1 METGINER
9 NQEQMIEENA
19 EAFIIVDGITEE
31 SSRLL
36 EIQQNTESD
45 KVKNVKSKMVYE
57 VIRLIDG
64 VPLFFEDHM
73 ERFVNSTKKLG
84 YTMTLSNEEVLTEM
98 ILLTRVNLNKN
109 TNIQIVYIPVE
120 NTDDYDF
127 IVCFTDGLSAT
138 DEQKNQGV
146 GVETVIIERH
156 NPAIKTVGSSYKGQ
170 IKAQSK
176 YEDTFEIL
184 LVNKEG
190 YITEGSRSN
199 VFFVKNKKVIT
210 TPAQNVL
217 LGVTRK
223 YILELCEK
231 NQIEVE
237 YRDISEEEVYEMDG
251 AFLTG
256 TTVDVTPIIK
266 INNTPFKEID
276 KTIITLKNQY
286 EELMKE
292 YLKNF
297 EAN

>member
-1 METGINER
+1 MEEGKIYYSYNGNLED
-9 NQEQMIEENA
+9 EETLEKRAIPKNA
-19 EAFIIVDGITEE
+19 
-31 SSRLL
+31 
-36 EIQQNTESD
+36 
-45 KVKNVKSKMVYE
+45 VYE
-57 VIRLIDG
+57 VMKM
-64 VPLFFEDHM
+64 VQAKPLFFEDHM
-73 ERFVNSTKKLG
+73 ERFMNSIKKSG
-84 YTMTLSNEEVLTEM
+84 YAMTLSNEEILTEM

-127 IVCFTDGLSAT
+127 IVCFTDSLSAT
-138 DEQKNQGV
+138 DEQKNQGA
-146 GVETVIIERH
+146 GLETVVIERH
-156 NPAIKTVGSSYKGQ
+156 NPAVKTVGSSYKGQ
-170 IKAQSK
+170 IKTQSK

-199 VFFVKNKKVIT
+199 VFFVKNEKVIT

-237 YRDISEEEVYEMDG
+237 YRDISEEEVFEMDG

-266 INNTPFKEID
+266 VNNKSFGEID
-276 KTIITLKNQY
+276 KKIITLKNQY
-286 EELMKE
+286 EELMRE
-292 YLKNF
+292 YLENF

>member
-1 METGINER
+1 MEKGKVYYSYNGNLEDGETLEGKVIPK
-9 NQEQMIEENA
+9 NA
-19 EAFIIVDGITEE
+19 
-31 SSRLL
+31 
-36 EIQQNTESD
+36 
-45 KVKNVKSKMVYE
+45 VYE
-57 VIRLIDG
+57 VMKM
-64 VPLFFEDHM
+64 VQAKPLFFEDHM
-73 ERFVNSTKKLG
+73 ERFIKSAKKLG
-84 YTMTLSNEEVLTEM
+84 YTMTLSNEEVLKEI

-120 NTDDYDF
+120 DTDQFDLM
-127 IVCFTDGLSAT
+127 VSFTNGLSAT

-146 GVETVIIERH
+146 GVETVVIERH

-199 VFFVKNKKVIT
+199 VFFVKDNRVIT

-223 YILELCEK
+223 YILELCENNK
-231 NQIEVE
+231 IQVE
-237 YRDISEEEVYEMDG
+237 YRDISEEEIYEMDG

-266 INNTPFKEID
+266 VNNKAFKEID
-276 KTIITLKNQY
+276 KTILTLKNQY

-292 YLKNF
+292 YLDNF
-297 EAN
+297 EVN

>member
-1 METGINER
+1 MEEGKIYYSYNGNLED
-9 NQEQMIEENA
+9 EETLEKRAIPKNA
-19 EAFIIVDGITEE
+19 
-31 SSRLL
+31 
-36 EIQQNTESD
+36 
-45 KVKNVKSKMVYE
+45 VYE
-57 VIRLIDG
+57 VMKM
-64 VPLFFEDHM
+64 VQAKPLFFEDHM

-109 TNIQIVYIPVE
+109 TNVQIVYIPVE
-120 NTDDYDF
+120 NSDGFDF
-127 IVCFTDGLSAT
+127 MVSFTDGLSAT

-266 INNTPFKEID
+266 VNNRSFKEID

-286 EELMKE
+286 EELMRE
-292 YLKNF
+292 YLENF

>member
-1 METGINER
+1 MEEGKIYYSYNGTLES
-9 NQEQMIEENA
+9 EETLGKRVIPKNA
-19 EAFIIVDGITEE
+19 
-31 SSRLL
+31 
-36 EIQQNTESD
+36 
-45 KVKNVKSKMVYE
+45 VYE
-57 VIRLIDG
+57 VMKM
-64 VPLFFEDHM
+64 VQAKPLFFEDHM
-73 ERFVNSTKKLG
+73 ERFMNSTKKLG
-84 YTMTLSNEEVLTEM
+84 YTMTLSNEEVLAEM
-98 ILLTRVNLNKN
+98 VLLTRVNLNKN

-120 NTDDYDF
+120 GTGDF
-127 IVCFTDGLSAT
+127 DFMVSFIDGLSAT

-146 GVETVIIERH
+146 GVETVVIERH
-156 NPAIKTVGSSYKGQ
+156 NPAVKTIGASYKGQ
-170 IKAQSK
+170 IKTQSK

-199 VFFVKNKKVIT
+199 VFFVKNNKVIT

-231 NQIEVE
+231 NQIQVE
-237 YRDISEEEVYEMDG
+237 YRDISEQEVYEMDG

-266 INNTPFKEID
+266 INNRPFKEID

-286 EELMKE
+286 EELMRK
-292 YLKNF
+292 YLEDF
-297 EAN
+297 EVN

>member
-1 METGINER
+1 MEEGKIYYSYNGNLED
-9 NQEQMIEENA
+9 EETLEKRAIPKNA
-19 EAFIIVDGITEE
+19 
-31 SSRLL
+31 
-36 EIQQNTESD
+36 
-45 KVKNVKSKMVYE
+45 VYE
-57 VIRLIDG
+57 VMKM
-64 VPLFFEDHM
+64 VQAKPLFFEDHM
-73 ERFVNSTKKLG
+73 ERFMNSIKKSG
-84 YTMTLSNEEVLTEM
+84 YAMTLSNEEILTEM

-146 GVETVIIERH
+146 GVETVVIERH
-156 NPAIKTVGSSYKGQ
+156 NPAVKTVGSSYKGQ
-170 IKAQSK
+170 IKTQSK

-199 VFFVKNKKVIT
+199 VFFVKNEKVIT
-210 TPAQNVL
+210 APAQNVL

-237 YRDISEEEVYEMDG
+237 YRDISEEEVFEMDG

-266 INNTPFKEID
+266 VNNKSFGEID
-276 KTIITLKNQY
+276 KKIITLKNQY
-286 EELMKE
+286 EELMRE
-292 YLKNF
+292 YLENF

>member
-1 METGINER
+1 MEEGKIYYSYNGNLED
-9 NQEQMIEENA
+9 EETLEKRAIPKNA
-19 EAFIIVDGITEE
+19 
-31 SSRLL
+31 
-36 EIQQNTESD
+36 
-45 KVKNVKSKMVYE
+45 VYE
-57 VIRLIDG
+57 VMKM
-64 VPLFFEDHM
+64 VQAKPLFFEDHM
-73 ERFVNSTKKLG
+73 ERFMNSIKKSG
-84 YTMTLSNEEVLTEM
+84 YAMTLSNEEILTEM

-138 DEQKNQGV
+138 DEQKNQGA
-146 GVETVIIERH
+146 GLETVVIERH
-156 NPAIKTVGSSYKGQ
+156 NPAVKTVGSSYKGQ
-170 IKAQSK
+170 IKTQSK

-199 VFFVKNKKVIT
+199 VFFVKNEKVIT

-237 YRDISEEEVYEMDG
+237 YRDISEEEVFEMDG

-266 INNTPFKEID
+266 VNNKSFGEID
-276 KTIITLKNQY
+276 KKIITLKNQY
-286 EELMKE
+286 EELMRE
-292 YLKNF
+292 YLENF

>member
-1 METGINER
+1 MEEGKIYYSYNGNLED
-9 NQEQMIEENA
+9 EETLEKRAIPKNA
-19 EAFIIVDGITEE
+19 
-31 SSRLL
+31 
-36 EIQQNTESD
+36 
-45 KVKNVKSKMVYE
+45 VYE
-57 VIRLIDG
+57 VMKM
-64 VPLFFEDHM
+64 VQAKPLFFEDHM
-73 ERFVNSTKKLG
+73 ERFMNSIKKSG
-84 YTMTLSNEEVLTEM
+84 YAMTLSNEEILTEM

-146 GVETVIIERH
+146 GVETVVIERH
-156 NPAIKTVGSSYKGQ
+156 NPAVKTVGSSYKGQ
-170 IKAQSK
+170 IKTQSK

-199 VFFVKNKKVIT
+199 VFFVKNEKVIT

-237 YRDISEEEVYEMDG
+237 YRDISEEEVFEMDG

-266 INNTPFKEID
+266 VNNKSFGEID
-276 KTIITLKNQY
+276 KKIITLKNQY
-286 EELMKE
+286 EELMRE
-292 YLKNF
+292 YLENF

>member
-1 METGINER
+1 MEKGKVYYSYNGNLEDGETLEGKVIPK
-9 NQEQMIEENA
+9 NA
-19 EAFIIVDGITEE
+19 
-31 SSRLL
+31 
-36 EIQQNTESD
+36 
-45 KVKNVKSKMVYE
+45 VYE
-57 VIRLIDG
+57 VMKM
-64 VPLFFEDHM
+64 VQAKPLFFEDHM
-73 ERFVNSTKKLG
+73 ERFIKSAKKLG
-84 YTMTLSNEEVLTEM
+84 YTMTLSNEEVLKEM

-120 NTDDYDF
+120 DTDQFDLM
-127 IVCFTDGLSAT
+127 VSFTNGLSAT

-146 GVETVIIERH
+146 GVETVVIERH

-199 VFFVKNKKVIT
+199 VFFVKDNRVIT

-223 YILELCEK
+223 YILELCENNK
-231 NQIEVE
+231 IQVE
-237 YRDISEEEVYEMDG
+237 YRDISEEEIYEMDG

-266 INNTPFKEID
+266 VNNKAFKEID
-276 KTIITLKNQY
+276 KTILTLKNQY

-292 YLKNF
+292 YLDNF
-297 EAN
+297 EVN

>member
-1 METGINER
+1 MYYSYNGVLEDGETLTKRVIPK
-9 NQEQMIEENA
+9 NA
-19 EAFIIVDGITEE
+19 
-31 SSRLL
+31 
-36 EIQQNTESD
+36 
-45 KVKNVKSKMVYE
+45 VYE
-57 VIRLIDG
+57 VMKM
-64 VPLFFEDHM
+64 VQAKPLFFEDHM
-73 ERFVNSTKKLG
+73 ERFANSTKKLG
-84 YTMTLSNEEVLTEM
+84 YTMSLSNEEVLTEM
-98 ILLTRVNLNKN
+98 ILLTRINLNKN
-109 TNIQIVYIPVE
+109 ANIQIVYIPVE
-120 NTDDYDF
+120 NTEDF
-127 IVCFTDGLSAT
+127 DFMVAFTDGLSAT
-138 DEQKNQGV
+138 EEQKNQGV
-146 GVETVIIERH
+146 GVETVTIERN
-156 NPAIKTVGSSYKGQ
+156 NPAVKTVGSSYKGK
-170 IKAQSK
+170 IKSQSK

-190 YITEGSRSN
+190 YVTEGSRSN
-199 VFFVKNKKVIT
+199 VFFVKDKKVIT

-231 NQIEVE
+231 NQIGVE
-237 YRDISEEEVYEMDG
+237 YRNISEEEVYEMDG